1 MDARRI
7 LFISELR
14 FSLNFPISDINEGGF
29 VSIVTIKGEDGRIK
43 ECIIASDILTVDKT
57 LVLMA
62 NRLNFVKTW
71 SNREVVDKMEAYKIE
86 GILLKAIL
94 DEKTVAVITINGKRS
109 PISLSGIHYSG
120 ISKKENIVKL
130 TYENKEEIL
139 LDCEKISSIK
149 CL

>member
-1 MDARRI
+1 
-7 LFISELR
+7 
-14 FSLNFPISDINEGGF
+14 
-29 VSIVTIKGEDGRIK
+29 
-43 ECIIASDILTVDKT
+43 
-57 LVLMA
+57 
-62 NRLNFVKTW
+62 
-71 SNREVVDKMEAYKIE
+71 MEAYKIE

>member
-62 NRLNFVKTW
+62 NRLNFVKT
-71 SNREVVDKMEAYKIE
+71 
-86 GILLKAIL
+86 
-94 DEKTVAVITINGKRS
+94 
-109 PISLSGIHYSG
+109 
-120 ISKKENIVKL
+120 
-130 TYENKEEIL
+130 
-139 LDCEKISSIK
+139 
-149 CL
+149 